1 MSLDVDQTTI
11 KFVDLARQMEA
22 FFIQKRFLLSALK
35 PELVLKEENYDLK
48 YEISRKEDLIQRH
61 YEKIESWRNLLAY
74 PQQQSGGEGSSQAMN
89 SDMRMVGG
97 GVGSGG
103 GLTPNASQQGGGG
116 VGGPMGPGGGAA
128 MSNAMQVNINLHLIE
143 KLAAQSF

>member
-1 MSLDVDQTTI
+1 MSLDVDQTTT

-74 PQQQSGGEGSSQAMN
+74 PQQQSGSDGSAQAMN
-89 SDMRMVGG
+89 ADMRMAGG
-97 GVGSGG
+97 S
-103 GLTPNASQQGGGG
+103 GLTPNASQQQGGGG
-116 VGGPMGPGGGAA
+116 PIGGPGGGGP
-128 MSNAMQVNINLHLIE
+128 MSNALQVKIKKIRFFLSVFNHFNT
-143 KLAAQSF
+143 ST